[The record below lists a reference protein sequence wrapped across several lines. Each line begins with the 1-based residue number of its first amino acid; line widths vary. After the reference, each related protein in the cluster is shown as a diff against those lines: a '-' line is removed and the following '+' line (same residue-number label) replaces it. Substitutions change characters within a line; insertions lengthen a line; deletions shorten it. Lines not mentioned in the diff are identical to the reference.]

1 MALDREN
8 FYDLLEL
15 SVDPLEEDPRVIEEA
30 IKKKQA
36 QWSRFRNHPTKGI
49 QAKKFIGFLPE
60 IRRIMMDPELRK
72 EEARHAAI
80 QQSAKAEE
88 KFVSVDRHLSIQMSK
103 GYITDEE
110 VAKLA
115 ELHGLAEKDIRDRI
129 AHKEAEKFA
138 EIDKQI
144 GVRLAKGYVTEEE
157 VAKLAKMHGLEVDV
171 IRRRI
176 TGPVVKEGESAGP
189 AGKSLESTI
198 ARGIEDNLAVLGL
211 ASLYEF
217 LEVEHNASLK
227 LLQKKAQFK
236 QTEISK
242 ISKKDAIVTASTI
255 LVGHCIA
262 IFKTEESRS
271 SYDIS
276 RARSQLKDLDND
288 IEIAGMD
295 GTLRSEYMK
304 TLISSAARFGMDEE
318 EALAYIHQYVKEK
331 GWTIEGEEKKAKR
344 AALARDLKKYAILGG
359 IGLVLVLAAV
369 IALLM
374 FLKANRLEKEYNT
387 AIEAAHAEKSPEK
400 QLAVLKQYVNAAG
413 ENKHTQK
420 AGEEIAALSVRIEKA
435 AFDEAKKSA
444 DAFSGKKE
452 FEKAA
457 QTMEAFLAKYKGGQM
472 IGSAQAELARL
483 RAATDDRDFNT
494 LISMVNRNVDD
505 RMVAYVGYIKKYPKG
520 AHLEEVKKLISDTAE
535 EFYLSVKKNIDAFA
549 EAEKWGEAI
558 TLCETYVGLF
568 DNPRAVE
575 LGKLADSYRTYQ
587 KEALHYQRLLADA
600 QAKGGDLDA
609 AEAVYREFLEA
620 YPGTS
625 VQKKIEDRLKEI
637 AAKKEGRKDAA
648 TQAQVRSQL
657 NGSRFVP
664 GRNGTVTD
672 RRTGLT
678 WTILDSAMEGRPCM
692 DYPTAKQ
699 YAEELTT
706 GGFSNWRLP
715 TPAELK
721 GIYKAQPAFPSWNTD
736 MFYWSSKSYRAFT
749 DQWVNV
755 VEVVSPVAGGSS
767 EETRESNRCGLV
779 HAVRR

>member
-15 SVDPLEEDPRVIEEA
+15 SVDPLEEDPKVIEEA

-60 IRRIMMDPELRK
+60 IRRIMLDPELRR
-72 EEARHAAI
+72 EEARHAAL

-129 AHKEAEKFA
+129 AHKESEKFA

-157 VAKLAKMHGLEVDV
+157 VAKLAKMHGVENDV

-176 TGPVVKEGESAGP
+176 TGPVVKEGETAGP
-189 AGKSLESTI
+189 AGKGLESTI
-198 ARGIEDNLAVLGL
+198 VRGIEDNLAVLGL
-211 ASLYEF
+211 SSLYEF
-217 LEVEHNASLK
+217 LEVEANSSLK

-236 QTEISK
+236 QSEISK
-242 ISKKDAIVTASTI
+242 ISKKDAVVTASTI

-276 RARSQLKDLDND
+276 RAKSQLKDLDND

-295 GTLRSEYMK
+295 GALRSEYMK
-304 TLISSAARFGMDEE
+304 TLISSAARFGMDEG
-318 EALAYIHQYVKEK
+318 EALAYIRQYAADK

-344 AALARDLKKYAILGG
+344 LALEKDLKKYAVIGG
-359 IGLVLVLAAV
+359 IGLAVVLVAV
-369 IALLM
+369 VALM
-374 FLKANRLEKEYNT
+374 MWLKASRLEKEYNL
-387 AIEAAHAEKSPEK
+387 AVEASQAQKTPEK
-400 QLAVLKQYVNAAG
+400 QLAVLADYVKSAG
-413 ENKHTQK
+413 ENKHVEK
-420 AGEEIAALSVRIEKA
+420 AREAMAALSVRIEKKD
-435 AFDEAKKSA
+435 FGLAKKSA
-444 DAFSGKKE
+444 DAFSEKKE

-457 QTMEAFLAKYKGGQM
+457 KAIEDFIAGHKGGQM
-472 IGSAQAELARL
+472 LSVANAELTRL
-483 RAATDDRDFNT
+483 RAATDDRDFKA
-494 LISMVNRNVDD
+494 LVSMVGRSVED
-505 RMVAYVGYIKKYPKG
+505 RMAAYVGYIKKYPKG
-520 AHLEEVKKLISDTAE
+520 AHLDEVKKLMADTAE
-535 EFYLSVKKNIDAFA
+535 EFYLAVKKNIDDYA
-549 EAEKWGEAI
+549 EAEKWAEAI
-558 TLCETYVGLF
+558 SLCETYVGLF
-568 DNPRAVE
+568 DNARAVE

-600 QAKGGDLDA
+600 NARGDDLDA

-625 VQKKIEDRLKEI
+625 VQRKIEDRLKEI
-637 AAKKEGRKDAA
+637 SAKKEQRKDAA
-648 TQAQVRSQL
+648 TQSRVRGQL

-678 WTILDSAMEGRPCM
+678 WTMLDSAMEGRPCM
-692 DYPTAKQ
+692 DYATAQQ
-699 YAEELTT
+699 YVSGLTT
-706 GGFSNWRLP
+706 GGFTNWRLP

-721 GIYKAQPAFPSWNTD
+721 GIYKAQPSFPSWNLD

-755 VEVVSPVAGGSS
+755 VEVVTPVPGGSS